1 MKKFALL
8 LSLLMLSNISVA
20 SADIADPGGFYRGP
34 ARRIERP
41 QKNQPKVKITEADK
55 QRLQI
60 SIDLPAAC
68 NYRCEIKDDRTSKT
82 LKTFTKKYSESER
95 KNFTEYFSYKSLKDD
110 NLRLTVEVRFD
121 MKYAETRYGRK
132 HLEGNAET
140 LLKLFTV
147 HIDKKNDRVS
157 IREVR

>member
-20 SADIADPGGFYRGP
+20 SADLADPGAFGH
-34 ARRIERP
+34 RRHVERY
-41 QKNQPKVKITEADK
+41 QADQPKIEITKADK
-55 QRLQI
+55 QRLQLD
-60 SIDLPAAC
+60 IDLPAAC

-82 LKTFTKKYSESER
+82 LKTFSKKYSESER

-121 MKYAETRYGRK
+121 MKYTETRYGRK
-132 HLEGNAET
+132 HLEGTAET
-140 LLKLFTV
+140 TLKLFTV